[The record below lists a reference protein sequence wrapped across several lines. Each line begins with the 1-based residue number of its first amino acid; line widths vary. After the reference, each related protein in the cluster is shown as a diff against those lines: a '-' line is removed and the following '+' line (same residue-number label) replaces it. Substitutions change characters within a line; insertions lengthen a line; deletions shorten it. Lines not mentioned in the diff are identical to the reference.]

1 MVSYIFISTLVILM
15 NLRIEIRR
23 FQLHA
28 SQYWY
33 FNQVFYY
40 VQTYMHFVFLL
51 YVNYNYHTLVYMYM
65 VHTCFIYII
74 LNEFH
79 TLIFRTQIFQHF
91 IKVAL
96 TKNPKK
102 RPTAEKLL
110 EVCYIII
117 TKYVSHLVALE
128 RRVNLTTYTFYFLF

>member
-1 MVSYIFISTLVILM
+1 
-15 NLRIEIRR
+15 
-23 FQLHA
+23 
-28 SQYWY
+28 
-33 FNQVFYY
+33 
-40 VQTYMHFVFLL
+40 
-51 YVNYNYHTLVYMYM
+51 M

-128 RRVNLTTYTFYFLF
+128 RRVNLTAYTFYFLF